1 MMKLSSIKTQVIF
14 ATAVIVTGSLN
25 FILLLQMFVSRCRQL
40 AMNKVFFFSFN
51 LML

>member
-25 FILLLQMFVSRCRQL
+25 FILLLQM
-40 AMNKVFFFSFN
+40 VFIPVQAIG
-51 LML
+51 